1 MENNLK
7 GEIALLLMLGAVGL
21 KTAPYMA
28 KFGEKFKVDKQTFI
42 KLKKM
47 NIYELL
53 ARYSFIDKIENE
65 RSENDGR

>member
-21 KTAPYMA
+21 KTSPYIK
-28 KFGEKFKVDKQTFI
+28 KFGEKFGIDKQTFLQ
-42 KLKKM
+42 LKKM

-65 RSENDGR
+65 RSEN

>member
-1 MENNLK
+1 MTNNLK

-21 KTAPYMA
+21 KTAPYSKKFLE
-28 KFGEKFKVDKQTFI
+28 KFGINKQTYI

-65 RSENDGR
+65 RSET

>member
-21 KTAPYMA
+21 KTSPYIK
-28 KFGEKFKVDKQTFI
+28 KFGEKFGIDKQTFLQ
-42 KLKKM
+42 LKKM

-53 ARYSFIDKIENE
+53 ARYSFIDINENE
-65 RSENDGR
+65 RSEN

>member
-21 KTAPYMA
+21 KTSPYIK
-28 KFGEKFKVDKQTFI
+28 KFGEKFHIDKETFI

-65 RSENDGR
+65 RSEK

>member
-7 GEIALLLMLGAVGL
+7 GEIALLLMLGVVGL
-21 KTAPYMA
+21 KASPYIN
-28 KFGEKFKVDKQTFI
+28 KYGEKFGIDKATYL

-53 ARYSFIDKIENE
+53 ARYSFIDQIENE
-65 RSENDGR
+65 RSDN